1 MTHFARISLL
11 TASAFLAAALFAPA
25 PVAAQT
31 LTPST
36 TLCAAVAV
44 NDQNI
49 CIASTTNVVARTGFY
64 IDLEYVQVL
73 TAPVGTTNVYVKVAR
88 GLNATSP
95 AAHANSQTAW
105 LALTPDKSVVPGANG
120 FNFGAAFTDYGPCVR
135 SQHAYL
141 PHIWPAR
148 AEIIDCDATTLRWAP
163 YNQTFTLAVSAS
175 ECAWSTTG
183 TWDAQ
188 VAVATG
194 GPFLLGPTAIGASL
208 IPVNQVKTTSAGASV
223 NTLTCIIPINVYQPL
238 INKGITVKYADFI
251 YGVATTT
258 LTSISGG
265 AFSTI
270 TVPAPGATQTASTV
284 TPVAVGGSVTTSSTT
299 SNLAATTAGA
309 FRTSRLTPA
318 TPINLTTDQQFFIV
332 SENFNQ
338 SASAAQ
344 VVNALGLLLHY
355 TIQQR

>member
-1 MTHFARISLL
+1 MKTLSKLSLCAVL
-11 TASAFLAAALFAPA
+11 AFLAIAPA
-25 PVAAQT
+25 QAQT
-31 LTPST
+31 ATPST

-44 NDQNI
+44 SDKTI
-49 CIASTTNVVARTGFY
+49 CIASTTNVVKQTGIY
-64 IDLEYVQVL
+64 VDLEYMQVL
-73 TAPVGTTNVYVKVAR
+73 ATPTGTTNVYVSVAR
-88 GLNATSP
+88 GLNTTVVGT
-95 AAHANSQTAW
+95 HANSQTAW

-120 FNFGAAFTDYGPCVR
+120 FAFGAAFTDYGPCVR
-135 SQHAYL
+135 ANHTYL

-163 YNQTFTLAVSAS
+163 YNQTFTLAISAS

-188 VAVATG
+188 QAVATG

-208 IPVNQVKTTSAGASV
+208 MPVNQVKTTSAAASV
-223 NTLTCIIPINVYQPL
+223 NTLTCIIPINTYQPL
-238 INKGITVKYADFI
+238 LNKGITVKYADVI

-299 SNLAATTAGA
+299 SNMAATTAGA

-318 TPINLTTDQQFFIV
+318 TPINLTTDQQFLIV

-344 VVNALGLLLHY
+344 VVNALGVLLHY
-355 TIQQR
+355 TVQQR

>member
-1 MTHFARISLL
+1 MKTLSKISLL
-11 TASAFLAAALFAPA
+11 AVLSIASAL
-25 PVAAQT
+25 AQT
-31 LTPST
+31 ATPST
-36 TLCAAVAV
+36 TLCASVAAS
-44 NDQNI
+44 DKTI
-49 CIASTTNVVARTGFY
+49 CLTSTTNVVKQTGIY
-64 IDLEYVQVL
+64 VDLEYMTVL
-73 TAPVGTTNVYVKVAR
+73 TTPSAATNAYVAVVR
-88 GLNATSP
+88 GGQANSVP
-95 AAHANSQTAW
+95 AAHANAQTAW
-105 LALTPDKSVVPGANG
+105 LAYTPDKSVALGTNG
-120 FNFGAAFTDYGPCVR
+120 FGFGSTFTDYGPCTR
-135 SQHAYL
+135 SSFTYL
-141 PHIWPAR
+141 PHIWPNR
-148 AEIIDCDATTLRWAP
+148 GEILDCDATTARWTP
-163 YNQTFTLAVSAS
+163 YNQTLTLAVSAS

-188 VAVATG
+188 QAVATG

-223 NTLTCIIPINVYQPL
+223 NTLTCIIPINTFQPL
-238 INKGITVKYADFI
+238 VNKGVTVKYADVI

-299 SNLAATTAGA
+299 NNLAATTAGA

-318 TPINLTTDQQFFIV
+318 TPINLTTDEQFLVI

-344 VVNALGLLLHY
+344 VVNALGLLIHY
-355 TIQQR
+355 TLQTR